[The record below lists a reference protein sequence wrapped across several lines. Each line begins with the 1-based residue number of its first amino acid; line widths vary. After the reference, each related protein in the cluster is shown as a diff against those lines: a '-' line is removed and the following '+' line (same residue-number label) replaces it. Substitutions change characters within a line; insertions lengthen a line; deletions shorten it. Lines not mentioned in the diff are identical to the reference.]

1 MKKYILLILLA
12 IFINSCE
19 VDGPPLPGDWKIM
32 IVNSTNHDLR
42 IDIERY
48 SEGCPI
54 EQIHLFSHDTIVR
67 QCELFDTSIDLAHV
81 PFNGLVSLVV
91 EDSLSYLC
99 SGNDSLSLQMFATL
113 DNYVPILNGPDFYL
127 FRYEITEEDYEYA
140 KAHPYKPEE
149 E

>member
-12 IFINSCE
+12 ISTNSCE
-19 VDGPPLPGDWKIM
+19 VDGPLPGDWKIM
-32 IVNSTNHDLR
+32 IVNSTKHDLR
-42 IDIERY
+42 INVERY
-48 SEGCPI
+48 SEGRPI
-54 EQIHLFSHDTIVR
+54 EQIYLFSHDTIVR
-67 QCELFDTSIDLAHV
+67 PCEMVDLNYV

>member
-32 IVNSTNHDLR
+32 IVNSTKHDLR
-42 IDIERY
+42 IDVERY
-48 SEGCPI
+48 SEGRPI

-140 KAHPYKPEE
+140 KAHPYKLEE

>member
-1 MKKYILLILLA
+1 M
-12 IFINSCE
+12 
-19 VDGPPLPGDWKIM
+19 VDL
-32 IVNSTNHDLR
+32 N
-42 IDIERY
+42 Y
-48 SEGCPI
+48 
-54 EQIHLFSHDTIVR
+54 
-67 QCELFDTSIDLAHV
+67 V

-113 DNYVPILNGPDFYL
+113 DNYVPILNGPDFYH

-140 KAHPYKPEE
+140 KAHSYKLEE

>member
-1 MKKYILLILLA
+1 
-12 IFINSCE
+12 
-19 VDGPPLPGDWKIM
+19 M

-42 IDIERY
+42 IDVERY
-48 SEGCPI
+48 SEGRPI
-54 EQIHLFSHDTIVR
+54 EQINLFSHDTIVR

-140 KAHPYKPEE
+140 KAHPYKLEE

>member
-42 IDIERY
+42 IDVERY
-48 SEGCPI
+48 SEGRPI
-54 EQIHLFSHDTIVR
+54 EQIYLFSHNTIVR
-67 QCELFDTSIDLAHV
+67 PCEMVDLNYV

-140 KAHPYKPEE
+140 KAHPYKLEE